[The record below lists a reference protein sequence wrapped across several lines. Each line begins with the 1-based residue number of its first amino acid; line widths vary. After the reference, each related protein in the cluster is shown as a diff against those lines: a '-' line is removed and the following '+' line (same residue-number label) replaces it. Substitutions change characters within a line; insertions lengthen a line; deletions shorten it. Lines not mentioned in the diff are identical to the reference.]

1 MARPAGF
8 EPATSGLGFRY
19 SIRLS
24 YGRSL
29 NAIKIIAQE
38 PPKVKLE
45 IFRRPWYAILNST
58 LYTRYREARAVEYL
72 VTWIEGEEVD
82 YRILKEE
89 ELEIYLE
96 EEKEK
101 NCITVPL
108 A

>member
-19 SIRLS
+19 SVHLS
-24 YGRSL
+24 YGRSF
-29 NAIKIIAQE
+29 NAIKIIAKE
-38 PPKVKLE
+38 FLKVKLE
-45 IFRRPWYAILNST
+45 IIRPEWYSIPKNNV
-58 LYTRYREARAVEYL
+58 YRVQGARAVEYL
-72 VTWIEGEEVD
+72 LTWIEGEEVD

-89 ELEIYLE
+89 ELEILLE

>member
-1 MARPAGF
+1 M
-8 EPATSGLGFRY
+8 
-19 SIRLS
+19 
-24 YGRSL
+24 
-29 NAIKIIAQE
+29 
-38 PPKVKLE
+38 
-45 IFRRPWYAILNST
+45 
-58 LYTRYREARAVEYL
+58 EYL